1 MYACNLHT
9 TMSTITHK
17 SLTYK
22 ILVYLSNIGLNTTVS
37 STYKQDELC
46 MLLSDTQKWFGDT
59 HVCMHVSQHMHSMH
73 VYAHFMTSRNQVH

>member
-1 MYACNLHT
+1 MYAYNLHT

-22 ILVYLSNIGLNTTVS
+22 ILVYLSNIRTSGLNTTVS

-46 MLLSDTQKWFGDT
+46 MFLSGTQKWFRDT
-59 HVCMHVSQHMHSMH
+59 HACMHVSQHMHSMH
-73 VYAHFMTSRNQVH
+73 V